1 VSYESNILRNAAAR
15 LRARS
20 ERHAREIHDL
30 RSRLYREQP
39 GLARLDAEL
48 RRTMIEVAELALSG
62 ERNCDA
68 KLEEIRTRN
77 LALQQEREE
86 LLRGLG
92 YGPAALDDAPLCSK
106 CRDTGWI
113 GAKMCSCLSAL
124 CAEEQI
130 RELSKMLDLGGQ
142 SFDKARLDVY
152 SDRVEAGQKR
162 SSREHMKQVIS
173 FCEGYAR
180 QFGTHPVKNL
190 FFSGGTGLGK
200 TFLSACIAR
209 EVSAAGYSVV
219 YDTAIN
225 IFATFEARQFARE
238 ADQEREARGDARR
251 YLNCDLLILD
261 DLGSEMT
268 TQMVNMALY
277 ELVNSRLMSGKR
289 TVISSNLSMDEVRAR
304 YTPQIASRLEG
315 EYREIAFYGED
326 IRLGS
331 RR

>member
-1 VSYESNILRNAAAR
+1 MSYENNILRTAAAR

-20 ERHAREIHDL
+20 ERHAREIYDL

-39 GLARLDAEL
+39 ALSRLDAEL
-48 RRTMIEVAELALSG
+48 RRTMVEVAELALSG
-62 ERNCDA
+62 APDHGPR
-68 KLEEIRTRN
+68 LEEIKARN
-77 LALQQEREE
+77 LALQRERTE
-86 LLRGLG
+86 LLRTLG
-92 YGPAALDDAPLCSK
+92 YGPAALDDAPLCPK
-106 CRDTGWI
+106 CRDTGWV
-113 GAKMCSCLSAL
+113 GAQMCDCLRKL

-130 RELSKMLDLGGQ
+130 RELSKLLDLGEQ

-152 SDRVEAGQKR
+152 SDRIEEGQKR
-162 SSREHMKQVIS
+162 SSREHMRQVFS

-180 QFGTHPVKNL
+180 QFGAHPVKNL
-190 FFSGGTGLGK
+190 FFTGGTGLGK

-209 EVSAAGYSVV
+209 EVSAAGHSVV

-225 IFATFEARQFARE
+225 IFATFEARKFARE
-238 ADQEREARGDARR
+238 FEQEREARDDARR

-268 TQMVNMALY
+268 TQMVQMALY
-277 ELVNSRLMSGKR
+277 ELVNSRLVAGKR
-289 TVISSNLSMDEVRAR
+289 TIISSNLSMDEVRAR
-304 YTPQIASRLEG
+304 YTPQIASRLAG
-315 EYREIAFYGED
+315 EYRTIAFFGED